1 MAASLMLGHERDS
14 ESEQGF
20 ESEAD
25 SEESDTD
32 HDAETSGP
40 PKPKRSR
47 KYSGA
52 ATYLT
57 KFNPSW
63 KKEFPF
69 NTCVT
74 KDPYR

>member
-1 MAASLMLGHERDS
+1 MKERDS
-14 ESEQGF
+14 DSEQES

-32 HDAETSGP
+32 HETSGP

-47 KYSGA
+47 KYSGV
-52 ATYLT
+52 ATYQT

-69 NTCVT
+69 ITSVI